1 MNTFKV
7 KFWAWYDEQIAAGW
21 YRSSSLIVGWL
32 TSAAVFSPE
41 IVQFVFDHWDILG
54 GMVLP
59 KLDGDTKALILG
71 LYLAFVAP
79 PLRAWRQK
87 KMQEIALKQAVK
99 TGAVTSGVDTDQI
112 DINVGKGTP

>member
-1 MNTFKV
+1 MNNLKS
-7 KFWAWYDEQIAAGW
+7 KFWAWYDARIAAGW

-41 IVQFVFDHWDILG
+41 LIQFVFDHWDIFG
-54 GMVLP
+54 DRVLP
-59 KLDGDTKALILG
+59 KLDGDTKALILA

-87 KMQEIALKQAVK
+87 KMQELALKQAVK
-99 TGAVTSGVDTDQI
+99 TGAVTSEAGTDEVQ
-112 DINVGKGTP
+112 INVVKP